1 MELLIVNN
9 TSPFVNDIVSMIKDL
24 GMSFKCKLYSE
35 IITDELSSYRA
46 VILSGRR
53 NYNKETN
60 IKNIKIIEY
69 CNRSDIPL
77 LGICYGAE
85 MINLFFGGSLI
96 KMKNTIHGFVKITSI
111 NNNIFLPN
119 ESSIYVYQSH
129 RYAIFRLSS
138 DLELLCSS
146 SDSKHEVFK
155 HKKRNIFGV
164 QFHPEKSG
172 IEGKHILY
180 NFLELANRCD

>member
-9 TSPFVNDIVSMIKDL
+9 TSPFVNDIVRIVKEL
-24 GMSFKCKLYSE
+24 GISFKCKLYSE
-35 IITDELSSYRA
+35 IMIEELSSYRS

-60 IKNIKIIEY
+60 FKNNKIIEY

-85 MINLFFGGSLI
+85 LINLFFGGSLI
-96 KMKNTIHGFVKITSI
+96 KLKNTIHGLVKITSI
-111 NNNIFLPN
+111 NNNIFLPH
-119 ESSIYVYQSH
+119 ESSINAYQSH
-129 RYAIFRLSS
+129 RYAISRLSS
-138 DLELLCSS
+138 QLELLCSS
-146 SDSKHEVFK
+146 SESKNEAFK
-155 HKKRNIFGV
+155 HKERNIFGV

-172 IEGKHILY
+172 IEGKSILD
-180 NFLELANRCD
+180 NFLRLAN